1 MARFGSI
8 LVDLASIWGRSGV
21 HSRSIWRPNGR
32 SNDKGP
38 TCDPYAQARTDCM
51 SRPPRPTR
59 KSTGI
64 APGRP
69 EWSTRSPLVA
79 LTGHFGRPRCP
90 IGPFWVDIGRFARA
104 GGSDLAARVAPGR
117 PDWST
122 WSPPV
127 ALTGR
132 LGRPRGPI
140 GPFSVDLGRSG
151 VDLGSIWSRFGSVR
165 TGFFSTDLAARTT
178 MQLLTCSVDPP
189 VKSSIYIYI

>member
-1 MARFGSI
+1 MARFRSI
-8 LVDLASIWGRSGV
+8 LVDLVSIWGRSGV

-59 KSTGI
+59 KSTRI

-79 LTGHFGRPRCP
+79 LTGRFGHPRCP
-90 IGPFWVDIGRFARA
+90 IGPFLVDLGRFARA

-122 WSPPV
+122 WPPLL

-132 LGRPRGPI
+132 LGARGARLACFRPI
-140 GPFSVDLGRSG
+140 W

-165 TGFFSTDLAARTT
+165 RGFFFDR
-178 MQLLTCSVDPP
+178 PHG
-189 VKSSIYIYI
+189 SIRPWSP